1 MNTIES
7 HDYPESHNTLV
18 VNDKDKSKYN
28 NYGNLFNQDSSRV
41 NINQIPLTGVGI
53 NRWTPLFFDP
63 QKNSIEPFQRGG
75 NNSVLNALDSY
86 VQKK

>member
-1 MNTIES
+1 MDKIQS
-7 HDYPESHNTLV
+7 RDYPAVHNTPV
-18 VNDKDKSKYN
+18 VINKDKSKYN
-28 NYGNLFNQDSSRV
+28 NYGNLFNQNSSNV
-41 NINQIPLTGVGI
+41 SMDQIQLTGVGI

-86 VQKK
+86 IQHK